1 MFTNSL
7 STLKKLIRTQTF
19 CVGSHNYVFQSI
31 PRIEIDGDE
40 LGYDFDLQCYFW
52 AITLQK
58 TGLQKDEATSTVPVL
73 SLSNSIYDQI
83 MDSLDI
89 STPNALMSPKIIA
102 SKAPAIKQYVDEEVQ
117 RLKKLI
123 AVRI

>member
-7 STLKKLIRTQTF
+7 SAVKKLIRIQDF
-19 CVGSHNYVFQSI
+19 HVSGYNYVFQSV

-40 LGYDFDLQCYFW
+40 LGYDFDLRCYFW
-52 AITLQK
+52 AICMNK
-58 TGLQKDEATSTVPVL
+58 AGLQKHEATSTVPVL
-73 SLSNSIYDQI
+73 SLANSKYDLI

-89 STPNALMSPKIIA
+89 SITNLTPFPKTMA
-102 SKAPAIKQYVDEEVQ
+102 DKNPAIRQYVDEEVQ